1 MRESSRE
8 KLERRRRKGLKESL
22 VFGERSSL
30 RYVNIIFEALVVFL
44 MDFGYILGFYWDLI
58 LTLDLMKGEFGE
70 TLNCKRPVL

>member
-22 VFGERSSL
+22 VFSGRSSL
-30 RYVNIIFEALVVFL
+30 RYVNMVFEALVVFL

-58 LTLDLMKGEFGE
+58 LTLDLMKGEFGG
-70 TLNCKRPVL
+70 TLNCKRLVL